1 MDATSGDNQRRILW
15 KLKSIRWS
23 PTGKVSASIATD
35 ETATEWHTSIVLWF
49 YFTDSTATKS
59 GSLHSGEEP
68 MKIYQPR
75 ITLPGAK
82 IALASLKDSGLLDFN
97 STGASLKGI
106 WNALRHKENFVNI
119 ADGEPYLVGL
129 ERDMRAQLGQGIR
142 LKKSRTSPLKKSRPP
157 QRFSRNVGV
166 GNAVSLLNG
175 ILGELLYG
183 ET

>member
-1 MDATSGDNQRRILW
+1 MDAISGDNQRRIFW

-23 PTGKVSASIATD
+23 PTGKVPASIATD

-82 IALASLKDSGLLDFN
+82 IELASLKDSGLLDFN
-97 STGASLKGI
+97 STGASLEGI
-106 WNALRHKENFVNI
+106 WKTLRRKQPFVDLTN
-119 ADGEPYLVGL
+119 GEPYLVGL
-129 ERDMRAQLGQGIR
+129 ERDMRAQLVRGIPR
-142 LKKSRTSPLKKSRPP
+142 KKSRSSAASKSRPP
-157 QRFSRNVGV
+157 QRSSRNVGV
-166 GNAVSLLNG
+166 SILVNLLHVE
-175 ILGELLYG
+175 I
-183 ET
+183 